1 MTLTGSVAGNM
12 SVIPGITCHLYEG
25 NITRSTSETR
35 KGLDTVSI
43 IRESSLKPGDK
54 VELFD
59 DQLFDYHA
67 LGGLPIVRKVS
78 GQISPAY
85 VGEVISQPD
94 RPPAIP
100 QTNGTVDDLSTMIS
114 HNYLRCATVEFPCLA
129 KIAPAEIVIPG
140 EEPAYELEVGNPAQ
154 LGYVAAEEFFYLD
167 PDNGGQG
174 VISLHHI
181 VGEADDTIGIALL
194 AYGMTPIKVI

>member
-1 MTLTGSVAGNM
+1 MTLTGSVAGNL
-12 SVIPGITCHLYEG
+12 SVIPGITCLLYEG
-25 NITRSTSETR
+25 DITRSTSETR
-35 KGLDTVSI
+35 TGLDSVSI
-43 IRESSLKPGDK
+43 IRESSLKPGDR

-59 DQLFDYHA
+59 DPLFDYHS

-78 GQISPAY
+78 GEISPAY

-100 QTNGTVDDLSTMIS
+100 QVNGTVDDLGMMIS

-129 KIAPAEIVIPG
+129 KTAPAEVVIPG

-154 LGYVAAEEFFYLD
+154 LGYVASEEFFYLD
-167 PDNGGQG
+167 PDNEGQG
-174 VISLHHI
+174 VISCHHI
-181 VGEADDTIGIALL
+181 VGEAEDTIGLALL
-194 AYGMTPIKVI
+194 AYGLTPIKVI

>member
-12 SVIPGITCHLYEG
+12 STIPGVTCLLYEG
-25 NITRSTSETR
+25 DITRSTSETST
-35 KGLDTVSI
+35 GLDTISI
-43 IRESSLKPGDK
+43 IRESSLGPGDK

-85 VGEVISQPD
+85 VGEIISQPD
-94 RPPAIP
+94 RPMAIP
-100 QTNGTVDDLSTMIS
+100 QNNGIISNLGTMIS
-114 HNYLRCATVEFPCLA
+114 YGYLRCATVEFPNLS
-129 KIAPAEIVIPG
+129 KMAPAEVVIPG
-140 EEPAYELEVGNPAQ
+140 EEPVYELEVGNPAQ